1 VQQAGWISHNRAG
14 ESDDSRDRIISG
26 KASDRRGFIMGIR
39 KQIEFEVGG
48 RTYRV
53 EHSLDNTYD
62 IHGFNSLTNQVSI
75 ETDLKTGEKLFV
87 SWSQIPVLRYIDLPD
102 GDG

>member
-1 VQQAGWISHNRAG
+1 MPRGAAGLLGQQPAATTGYIDG
-14 ESDDSRDRIISG
+14 
-26 KASDRRGFIMGIR
+26 RRVIEGFMMGIR

-62 IHGFNSLTNQVSI
+62 VHGFNSLAKKVSI
-75 ETDLKTGEKLFV
+75 ETDLDTEEKLFV
-87 SWSQIPVLRYIDLPD
+87 SWGQIPVLRYIDVPD
-102 GDG
+102 GGA